1 MRQRTGR
8 FLDGNRTGVVRFLG
22 LTVLLFFSIGR
33 GPDPAAADD
42 SFIAGY
48 VGALLEH
55 EFELSSTI
63 HVDDGTV
70 TVYAAPPTR
79 GDRQKLL
86 AALVKIPGVVNAQLI
101 DARHSVPEPPAG
113 ATVAHTHA
121 PPTDGRFLPKGLLF
135 EPLHADPRWPH
146 FSATYRTGTAGLD
159 PRGSFSGNFGD
170 TFALYRHR
178 APFQGQW
185 EWGLQGGVFS
195 VFNVGSSSGSQDLF
209 NADYVIAVMGSYRTG
224 PLSGFFRLYHLS
236 SHLGDEFILNSKG
249 PVNRLGLAYD
259 GIDTKWSY
267 EVFDWLRLYGG
278 GGILINVDPADLK
291 RGTSQFGLE
300 LVYPHT
306 LFGNTIRPVFYSD
319 FQANQRTDWS
329 IGRSIM
335 AGIRFEHAHILD
347 RNIQLLFE
355 YYGGPS
361 PNGDFLFQKTEWFG
375 IGLHF
380 YP

>member
-1 MRQRTGR
+1 MRQRTRR
-8 FLDGNRTGVVRFLG
+8 FFRVNCIRVLRVAGV
-22 LTVLLFFSIGR
+22 TLLLLCSISNGF
-33 GPDPAAADD
+33 DLAAADD
-42 SFIAGY
+42 SFVAGY

-63 HVDDGTV
+63 HVANGTV
-70 TVYAAPPTR
+70 TVYAVPATR
-79 GDRQKLL
+79 GHRQKIL
-86 AALVKIPGVVNAQLI
+86 AALAKIPGVVDAALV
-101 DARHSVPEPPAG
+101 DARHSIPDPPPG
-113 ATVAHTHA
+113 TTVAYSHA
-121 PPTDGRFLPKGLLF
+121 TPDDGRFLPKGLLF

-146 FSATYRTGTAGLD
+146 FSATYRNGTAGPD

-170 TFALYRHR
+170 TFALFRHN
-178 APFQGQW
+178 APLQGQW
-185 EWGLQGGVFS
+185 EFGLQGGVFS

-224 PLSGFFRLYHLS
+224 SLSGFIRLYHLS
-236 SHLGDEFILNSKG
+236 AHLGDEFILNSKG

-267 EVFDWLRLYGG
+267 EIFDWLRLYGG

-291 RGTSQFGLE
+291 RGTSQFGIE

-306 LFGNTIRPVFYSD
+306 LFGDTIRPVFYSD

-335 AGIRFEHAHILD
+335 AGIRFEHFRIFD